1 MKKEGKV
8 NWGKGIPVHQ
18 AYSAVESKLILDIV
32 DCELALAA
40 ELLLAQLS
48 KRNITRKYHKTI
60 KIDKF
65 TLYFKIS
72 YIYFEVLR
80 KEESLK
86 TYPAI
91 QMALAKE
98 AKNTMRFF

>member
-18 AYSAVESKLILDIV
+18 AYSSVESKLILDVV
-32 DCELALAA
+32 DCELASGA
-40 ELLLAQLS
+40 ELFLT

>member
-1 MKKEGKV
+1 MLLIINWHWQPNYFSLGSAKTKV
-8 NWGKGIPVHQ
+8 SYNNQYRSNSNYI
-18 AYSAVESKLILDIV
+18 S
-32 DCELALAA
+32 
-40 ELLLAQLS
+40 
-48 KRNITRKYHKTI
+48 
-60 KIDKF
+60 
-65 TLYFKIS
+65 KIS

-98 AKNTMRFF
+98 AKNTMRFLNLRCFSYTVIQFIFSEE